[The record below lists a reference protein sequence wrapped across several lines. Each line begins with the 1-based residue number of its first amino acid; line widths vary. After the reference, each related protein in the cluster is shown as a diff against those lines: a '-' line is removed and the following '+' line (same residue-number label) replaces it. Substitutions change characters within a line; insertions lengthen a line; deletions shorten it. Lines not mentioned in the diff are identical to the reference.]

1 MKTENLVQIISST
14 LSLIFWISV
23 MMLLVIFADDHVKVD
38 HFPYVADE
46 YLRKILQTISPVVA
60 INILLI
66 LKMWKT
72 RKPSHQPQY
81 FEWDIEPDMDDD
93 SQSKQK

>member
-1 MKTENLVQIISST
+1 MKTENLVQIICSI

-23 MMLLVIFADDHVKVD
+23 MVLLVIFADNHVKLD
-38 HFPYVADE
+38 SFPYVTDE

-72 RKPSHQPQY
+72 RKPSYQPQY

-93 SQSKQK
+93 PQRKKK